1 MRKRTIE
8 QGFKNF
14 LRTLTPTS
22 RESDAAKKHR
32 TSIEACLK
40 NNFGMTTRFFR
51 TGSFGSGTSIS
62 GYSDVDYFAQIPPT
76 SNLEK
81 SPALMLRR
89 VRDAL
94 DKRFPRTG
102 VRVSCPA
109 VIVPFRP
116 DGKESTEITP
126 ASYVE
131 VITKDEYKV
140 YNIPDLSGGWM
151 RSSPD
156 AHKAY
161 VRKIDQKLEG
171 KVKSL
176 IRFVK
181 AWKYYQD
188 VPISSF
194 YLELRVAKY
203 TERKPRIVYDTY
215 DITVKRI
222 FSYLRGDDL
231 AKMRDPIG
239 ICGQIK
245 PCSTDK
251 KLERAKSKL
260 STALNRAQKACDARR
275 NGDVEDAFYRWNML
289 YDRKFPNYYY

>member
-1 MRKRTIE
+1 MRTRTIE

-14 LRTLTPTS
+14 LRILTPTS
-22 RESDAAKKHR
+22 KESDAAKKHR
-32 TSIEACLK
+32 ASIEACLK

-62 GYSDVDYFAQIPPT
+62 GYSDVDYFAQIPT
-76 SNLEK
+76 SSLEEN
-81 SPALMLRR
+81 STLMLRR

-94 DKRFPRTG
+94 DKRFPKTG

-109 VIVPFRP
+109 VIVLFRP
-116 DGKESTEITP
+116 DGKESTEVTP

-140 YNIPDLSGGWM
+140 YNIPDLSGSWI

-161 VRKIDQKLEG
+161 VRKIDQKLERR
-171 KVKSL
+171 VKPL

-181 AWKYYQD
+181 AWKYYRN

-203 TERKPRIVYDTY
+203 AERKPSIVYDAY
-215 DITVKRI
+215 DIAVKRV
-222 FSYLRGDDL
+222 FSYLHSDAL
-231 AKMRDPIG
+231 AKMRDPMG
-239 ICGQIK
+239 ICGHIK
-245 PCSTDK
+245 PCSTGK
-251 KLERAKSKL
+251 KLKKAKSKL

-275 NGDVEDAFYRWNML
+275 SGDIEGVFYRWNML
-289 YDRKFPNYYY
+289 YNRKFPNYYY

>member
-1 MRKRTIE
+1 MRTRTIE

-14 LRTLTPTS
+14 LQTLKPTT

-126 ASYVE
+126 TSYVE

-181 AWKYYQD
+181 AWKYYQR

-203 TERKPRIVYDTY
+203 IGKKPSLAYDAY

-222 FSYLRGDDL
+222 FSHLHKGNL
-231 AKMRDPIG
+231 AKMRDPMG

-260 STALNRAQKACDARR
+260 STALNRAQKACDARKSG
-275 NGDVEDAFYRWNML
+275 NIEYAFHWWNML
-289 YDRKFPNYYY
+289 YNRKFSSYHY

>member
-1 MRKRTIE
+1 MRKRTIK

-22 RESDAAKKHR
+22 RESDVAKKHR
-32 TSIEACLK
+32 ASIEACLK
-40 NNFGMTTRFFR
+40 NNFGLTTRFFR

-62 GYSDVDYFAQIPPT
+62 GYSDVDYFAQIPT
-76 SNLEK
+76 SSREEN
-81 SPALMLRR
+81 STLMLRR
-89 VRDAL
+89 VREAL
-94 DKRFPRTG
+94 DKRFPKTG
-102 VRVSCPA
+102 VRVSRPA
-109 VIVPFRP
+109 IIVPFRA
-116 DGKESTEITP
+116 DVGESTELTP
-126 ASYVE
+126 AIYVG
-131 VITKDEYKV
+131 VTTKDEYKV
-140 YNIPDLSGGWM
+140 YDIPDFSNGWT
-151 RSSPD
+151 RSSPK

-161 VRKIDQKLEG
+161 VRKIDQKLG
-171 KVKSL
+171 GGVKHL

-203 TERKPRIVYDTY
+203 AERKPHIVYDTY
-215 DITVKRI
+215 DIAVKRI
-222 FSYLRGDDL
+222 FSYLRGDNL
-231 AKMRDPIG
+231 AKMRDPMG

-251 KLERAKSKL
+251 KLENARSKL
-260 STALNRAQKACDARR
+260 ATALNRAQKACDARR
-275 NGDVEDAFYRWNML
+275 SGDVEDAFYRWNML